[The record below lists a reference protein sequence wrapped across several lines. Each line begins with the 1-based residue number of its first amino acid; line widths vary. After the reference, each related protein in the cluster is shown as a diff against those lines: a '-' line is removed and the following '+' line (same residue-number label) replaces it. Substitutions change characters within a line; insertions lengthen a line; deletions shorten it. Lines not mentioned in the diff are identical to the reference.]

1 MEEHVY
7 WTWEADIQP
16 GKEEGFKVLAKKWDE
31 IAAADPDTLYSSW
44 SISEDGK
51 SVRVD
56 QRFVDAKAA
65 MAQYHVNDCWGQLD
79 DYLVPTG
86 MVVCGHFKNELDF
99 LRGHGADFR
108 PPLQ

>member
-16 GKEEGFKVLAKKWDE
+16 GKEEGFRALAKKWDE
-31 IAAADPDTLYSSW
+31 ITAADPDTLYSSW
-44 SISEDGK
+44 TISEDSK

-56 QRFVDAKAA
+56 QRFVNAEAA

-86 MVVCGHFKNELDF
+86 MVVCGHFKNKLDF
-99 LRGHGADFR
+99 LRGHGAIFR
-108 PPLQ
+108 PPL